1 MNSFGRIFRAT
12 TFGESHGPAIGCVV
26 DGCPAGLSLS
36 EEDIQIELEKRK
48 PISEVSTSRLE
59 EDSPELLS
67 GVFEGKTLGTP
78 IAILVRNKNVRSED
92 YDALRNIARP
102 GHADLTYFE
111 RYGLYDHRGG
121 GRSSG
126 RETVARVAA
135 GAVAKRFLSHEG
147 VKTRGYVKSVGSISV
162 GEFDEI
168 DLTNV
173 YKNEMRT
180 IPKYADAMRDEV
192 LKAKKEGDSLGG
204 IIELIADVPAGL
216 GSPIFGK
223 LDADISSALMGIGS
237 VKGVELGSGFSC
249 AKMRGSE
256 NNDPFEMEQSKIVTN
271 TNNSGGVLGGISN
284 GMPLIIRF
292 AVKPTSSIGKKQKTV
307 DLIRK
312 KEETIEIK
320 GRHDACIAPR
330 ILPVAEAMLAIVLA
344 DHVLL
349 RRCSRL
355 G

>member
-1 MNSFGRIFRAT
+1 MNSVGRVFRVT

-26 DGCPAGLSLS
+26 DGCPASLPLTK
-36 EEDIQIELEKRK
+36 EDIQIELEKRK
-48 PISEVSTSRLE
+48 PVSEVSTARRE
-59 EDSPELLS
+59 QDRAELLS

-78 IAILVRNKNVRSED
+78 IAILVRNKETRSQD
-92 YDALRNIARP
+92 YDAFRNIARP
-102 GHADLTYFE
+102 GHADYTYFE

-147 VKTRGYVKSVGSISV
+147 VKIRGYVKSVGSVSA

-168 DLTNV
+168 DLAKV
-173 YKNEMRT
+173 YENDMRT
-180 IPKYADAMRDEV
+180 VPKYADAMRDEV

-204 IIELIADVPAGL
+204 IIELIARIPAGL
-216 GSPIFGK
+216 GSPVFGK

-237 VKGVELGSGFSC
+237 VKGVEFGSGFSC

-256 NNDPFEMEQSKIVTN
+256 SNDPFEIRDQKIGTSS
-271 TNNSGGVLGGISN
+271 NNAGGVLGGISS
-284 GMPLIIRF
+284 GMPFVVRF
-292 AVKPTSSIGKKQKTV
+292 VVKPTSSIGKRQKTV
-307 DLIRK
+307 DFVRK

-349 RRCSRL
+349 KRCSHL